1 MPDLH
6 TTAAAGSVPSHSI
19 ASSLLLAQHKGCGD
33 PKTAS
38 PVPFACVLHN
48 GKLLPTG
55 HTAHLHFSGPFT
67 PPPQV
72 ILACFFSPQTSFPLL
87 HLAGD
92 LAIDLVTGKI
102 KAIRRASSHVPTT
115 LQLFSTGQLGSP
127 PPTAHGTPLQGTL
140 AMPGDCSG
148 CQAVTWRGR
157 CSWHLVG
164 GGQDAAQHPIVHGAG
179 LTAERSSPNQCQWCW
194 GCETHTAPPSG
205 LPLDPGP

>member
-1 MPDLH
+1 MCAPQRQTPPYWPHCSFAFLGSLH
-6 TTAAAGSVPSHSI
+6 
-19 ASSLLLAQHKGCGD
+19 
-33 PKTAS
+33 
-38 PVPFACVLHN
+38 
-48 GKLLPTG
+48 
-55 HTAHLHFSGPFT
+55 

-205 LPLDPGP
+205 LPLDPGALRTHPQQCFSLRPHSSACPQAPSPILTKTPSPPTPAKL